1 MGDGRRCALFEFLLA
16 ARLPINAVK
25 LPPPFFQANFDLLN
39 PSAINP
45 MAEIIKMPKMSDTMT
60 EGTIAAWL
68 KKVGD
73 KVKSGDILA
82 EVETDKATMELENY
96 EDGTLLY
103 IGPKTGEAV
112 PVDGILAIVGKEGE
126 DFAALLNGSTGGAA
140 AAPEAP
146 QPPAPKEAPAAPVP
160 TPTLA
165 PVAAATPAAP
175 ASAPTLAPVAA
186 ATPATPATP
195 ANGKKATVVRMP
207 KMSDTMTEG
216 TIAAWLKKVGDKVKS
231 GDILAEVET
240 DKATMELENYE
251 DGTLLYTGPKA
262 GEAVPVDG
270 ILAIIGEEGA
280 DIQAL
285 LGGQSGGA
293 AAVPAEAVPAAAVP
307 AEAAKPAETVAPTV
321 APAAPALATPVVIP
335 AVAPAA
341 PATVNAPTASVTAAT
356 GGRILASPLAKSI
369 AKEKGINLAQ
379 VMGSGDNGRIVQR
392 DVENFQPSGAATPA
406 PQAAVVVPD
415 TQPQAAVPAS
425 TNQAPSTTN
434 QAPGT
439 TNQAPATYTD
449 TPVSQMRK
457 VIAKRLSESLFTAPH
472 FYLTM
477 EINMDK
483 AIEARVRL
491 NELSP
496 IKLSFNDLVLKS
508 AAVALRQHPVVNSSW
523 LGDKI
528 RQNHVINIGVA
539 VAVDE
544 GLLVPVIRN
553 ADQKGLAAIATEV
566 KELAGKAK
574 SKKLQPAEWEGSTFT
589 ISKLGKFGI
598 DEFTAIINPPDACI
612 LAVGGIKQTPIVKD
626 GQIVVGNLM
635 KVTLSCDHRVVDGAT
650 GAAFLQTLK
659 GLLEDPMR
667 MLI

>member
-1 MGDGRRCALFEFLLA
+1 
-16 ARLPINAVK
+16 
-25 LPPPFFQANFDLLN
+25 
-39 PSAINP
+39 

-103 IGPKTGEAV
+103 IGPKEKESV
-112 PVDGILAIVGKEGE
+112 VVDGILAIVGKEGE
-126 DFAALLNGSTGGAA
+126 DFSALLSGAQGGAA
-140 AAPEAP
+140 APKAEAAPAAEAP
-146 QPPAPKEAPAAPVP
+146 QAAAPPEAPAAPAP
-160 TPTLA
+160 AQAAASA
-165 PVAAATPAAP
+165 PVAAAPAA
-175 ASAPTLAPVAA
+175 
-186 ATPATPATP
+186 P

-216 TIAAWLKKVGDKVKS
+216 TIAAWLKQVGDKVKS
-231 GDILAEVET
+231 GDVLAEVET

-262 GEAVPVDG
+262 GEAVAVDG

-293 AAVPAEAVPAAAVP
+293 APAAA
-307 AEAAKPAETVAPTV
+307 PAETAPPAATATPA
-321 APAAPALATPVVIP
+321 APAAPPQP
-335 AVAPAA
+335 AAAA
-341 PATVNAPTASVTAAT
+341 PA
-356 GGRILASPLAKSI
+356 GRVLASPLAKSI

-379 VMGSGDNGRIVQR
+379 VVGSGDNGRIVQR
-392 DVENFQPSGAATPA
+392 DVENFKPSAVPAPQAAPVAATPA
-406 PQAAVVVPD
+406 PATVSAAS
-415 TQPQAAVPAS
+415 AAPA
-425 TNQAPSTTN
+425 APS
-434 QAPGT
+434 
-439 TNQAPATYTD
+439 APAAADSTYTD

-483 AIEARVRL
+483 AIEARTKL

-496 IKLSFNDLVLKS
+496 VKLSFNDLVLKS
-508 AAVALRQHPVVNSSW
+508 AAVALRQHPAVNSSW

-528 RQNHVINIGVA
+528 RQNKLINIGVA

-544 GLLVPVIRN
+544 GLLVPVVRN
-553 ADQKGLAAIATEV
+553 ADQKGLSQIAAEV
-566 KELAGKAK
+566 KDLATRAK
-574 SKKLQPAEWEGSTFT
+574 SKKLQPAEWEGNTFT
-589 ISKLGKFGI
+589 ISNLGMFGI
-598 DEFTAIINPPDACI
+598 EEFTAIINPPDACI

-626 GQIVVGNLM
+626 GQILIGNIM
-635 KVTLSCDHRVVDGAT
+635 KVTMSCDHRVVDGAT